1 MKTNNI
7 SGIIIHCF
15 SFFLLIV
22 FFCSCSDELT
32 EHPKTIVVENFYKT
46 TEEVETATNAIYGP
60 LRGGQMA
67 VYEAT
72 LECLSDFVYGRGSW
86 TQIGAFQKL
95 NDTNITRVSGIW
107 NIFYQSIR
115 CANLVIQNSPTN
127 NADAAVYVAEA
138 KFLRAFAYFH
148 LVRNWG
154 GVPIRTESNMSE
166 TAVPKSTK
174 EEVYNFIVSDLLEA
188 EKVLP
193 EKRDEFGRP
202 SKWAVKTLLSDVYL
216 QLEKYSEARAKAEE
230 VINSG
235 AFALV
240 PISSKEDFQNNVFG
254 PTLISTTEEIF
265 YLKYSDI
272 ISGQGNYM
280 LWILNHAKTGGFPFG
295 GAYAIYGNLSNPI
308 YVNWNNNDYRKQ
320 LWSPVEFGLGPN
332 TLVSTKFIDH
342 NAISQ
347 NGGANDDP
355 IYGYSDLLLN
365 YAESST
371 LENNIVTSK
380 GLEALNQ
387 VHRRAYGY
395 NPTEKSDID
404 YDASDYNSVSDF
416 VDLVIKERGY
426 EFQVEGKRWLELK
439 RTGKAKQI
447 IKETKGIDISDDCLL
462 WPIPVNEMNYNTALD
477 PSKDQNPG
485 Y

>member
-174 EEVYNFIVSDLLEA
+174 VEVYNFIVSDLLEA

-202 SKWAVKTLLSDVYL
+202 SKWAVKTLLSDVSIL
-216 QLEKYSEARAKAEE
+216 KNEFSHHCDGNNTKIVTIESEVSSLKSGTWVFRWIATNQKLSLFILICVFV
-230 VINSG
+230 VI
-235 AFALV
+235 
-240 PISSKEDFQNNVFG
+240 
-254 PTLISTTEEIF
+254 
-265 YLKYSDI
+265 
-272 ISGQGNYM
+272 
-280 LWILNHAKTGGFPFG
+280 
-295 GAYAIYGNLSNPI
+295 
-308 YVNWNNNDYRKQ
+308 
-320 LWSPVEFGLGPN
+320 FGL
-332 TLVSTKFIDH
+332 
-342 NAISQ
+342 
-347 NGGANDDP
+347 
-355 IYGYSDLLLN
+355 
-365 YAESST
+365 
-371 LENNIVTSK
+371 
-380 GLEALNQ
+380 
-387 VHRRAYGY
+387 
-395 NPTEKSDID
+395 DIGE
-404 YDASDYNSVSDF
+404 
-416 VDLVIKERGY
+416 I
-426 EFQVEGKRWLELK
+426 LK
-439 RTGKAKQI
+439 KLK
-447 IKETKGIDISDDCLL
+447 L
-462 WPIPVNEMNYNTALD
+462 
-477 PSKDQNPG
+477 
-485 Y
+485 